1 MNIKKLL
8 PLALLSLISLY
19 ASGRSVYNVFARDGK
34 LAALAILGD
43 PNPTPVVA
51 QVDVVT
57 TTTASP
63 TSIPKNVCI
72 ITLSGKQ
79 YNVTSLAAGG
89 HPGPTGSTLNGG
101 NGFFKCGT
109 DMTAVYN
116 SQHGASLS
124 RMAPYLVKNNTPSAS
139 PTTSSPTTSPTSV
152 ASTTPTISPKNDDRN
167 DDGEDHDDDDRD
179 DKRNEDRY
187 LESGR
192 RGKSED
198 HGN

>member
-1 MNIKKLL
+1 
-8 PLALLSLISLY
+8 
-19 ASGRSVYNVFARDGK
+19 

-124 RMAPYLVKNNTPSAS
+124 RMAPYLVKSNT
-139 PTTSSPTTSPTSV
+139 PTTSPTSV